1 MDNIVWGSIPH
12 DLQFTKRG
20 KLQGRNL
27 PPSDAFFW
35 TVKERNNA
43 LNVLNTMLPQRAS
56 DEETW
61 IEELEKI
68 LQKLYDEARYRE
80 DLFLKNLG
88 ITNIT
93 APTSV
98 RDLDG
103 NKKYT
108 QDFNREVGA
117 KVYSKTYNLISLFQ
131 DPEYASFLSSSSN
144 TLSLT
149 RAAEFASKNSN
160 KKVSKN
166 DASYDLT
173 RLFLTEAGQKKIQR
187 SNGYKVLYLKEIMDK
202 NGQVK
207 KTWVRQLQNYFNTY
221 IAPGLGDAI
230 YNSPECIKAI
240 EGELGGLLKESL
252 APIFSDGSRRM
263 ANFSKN
269 SVGKGISKD
278 VEKSLKTVIKKLTLE
293 LMKTGKTELNFG
305 TTYGG
310 LTLSKDGYAG
320 EGLYEMKI
328 NAKVTEKDKTLS
340 QIEILDIFIDT
351 LSDSIDLFLVQKEYK
366 EETKNAIKK
375 DFNMNKQKIR
385 NVILKDLTKSSRR
398 NDDWVAQ
405 INRRPVEEIRKI
417 IIKWGY
423 AQTRGILGELAAAI
437 AISNVNG
444 FRASISGANENASGE
459 VSMDVVALIN
469 KSRFGFQVKNFKSLN
484 QTSFYSTDFAVK
496 NKKVMEKYFGEYA
509 EGYYWLFANEKMLH
523 ETGLIGANFKGRVEQ
538 SFSRFSDN
546 FLRISAGDAGPTDF
560 TKSDAFFLRDKII
573 PSSYMYCLLLK
584 TSMNAKKNKNRFSLQ
599 PETKQNQY
607 PEMEDNSETKKEENE
622 DNKKSKKK
630 KKDEKY
636 HFKPTLVPNL
646 INGMNARIEFKGI
659 NFNLEDI

>member
-20 KLQGRNL
+20 TLRGRDL

-35 TVKERNNA
+35 TAKERNNA

-98 RDLDG
+98 RDFDG

-131 DPEYASFLSSSSN
+131 DPEYANFLSSSSN

-149 RAAEFASKNSN
+149 RSAEFASKNSK
-160 KKVSKN
+160 KKVSTN

-187 SNGYKVLYLKEIMDK
+187 SNGHRVLYLKEIMDR

-207 KTWVRQLQNYFNTY
+207 KTWMKQLQNYFNTY
-221 IAPGLGDAI
+221 IAPGLGDVI
-230 YNSPECIKAI
+230 YNSPECIEVI
-240 EGELGGLLKESL
+240 EKKLGLLLNESL
-252 APIFSDGSRRM
+252 TSMFSGGSRRTV
-263 ANFSKN
+263 NFSTN

-293 LMKTGKTELNFG
+293 LMQTGKTELNFG
-305 TTYGG
+305 TVYGG
-310 LTLSKDGYAG
+310 LTLSRDGYAG
-320 EGLYEMKI
+320 EGIYETTI
-328 NAKVTEKDKTLS
+328 NSKLWTDDKMLS
-340 QIEILDIFIDT
+340 QTEILDIFVDA
-351 LSDSIDLFLVQKEYK
+351 LSNSIDLFLAQKKYK
-366 EETKNAIKK
+366 EDTKSAIKK
-375 DFNMNKQKIR
+375 DFNMNRQKIR
-385 NVILKDLTKSSRR
+385 NIILKDLTKSSRR
-398 NDDWVAQ
+398 DSDWIAQ
-405 INRRPVEEIRKI
+405 VNRRPAEEIRKI
-417 IIKWGY
+417 IAKWGY
-423 AQTRGILGELAAAI
+423 AQTRGILGELAVAI

-484 QTSFYSTDFAVK
+484 QTSFYATDFAVK
-496 NKKVMEKYFGEYA
+496 NKSVMEKYFGEYA
-509 EGYYWLFANEKMLH
+509 EGYYWLFANEKMLY
-523 ETGLIGANFKGRVEQ
+523 ETELIGANFKSRVEQ
-538 SFSRFSDN
+538 SFNRFADN
-546 FLRISAGDAGPTDF
+546 FLRISAGDSGPTDF

-573 PSSYMYCLLLK
+573 PSSYMYCLLIK
-584 TSMNAKKNKNRFSLQ
+584 TSVNARKNKNRFSLQ

-607 PEMEDNSETKKEENE
+607 PEMQENSDKK
-622 DNKKSKKK
+622 NKT
-630 KKDEKY
+630 Y
-636 HFKPTLVPNL
+636 HFKPSLVPNL